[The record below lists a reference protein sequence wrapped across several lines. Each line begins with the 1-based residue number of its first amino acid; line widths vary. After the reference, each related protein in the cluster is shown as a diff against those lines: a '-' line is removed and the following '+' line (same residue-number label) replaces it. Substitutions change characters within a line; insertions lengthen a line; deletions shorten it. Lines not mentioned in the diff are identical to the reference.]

1 MDSFCSTAS
10 SLVSWAVSGATSWAG
25 AASGA
30 TACAGAGA
38 AAVFGSNKNPVGYI
52 KDSGMCHVENY
63 TILTFKAWEL
73 SYDYWVSSILKT
85 GIWNVL

>member
-1 MDSFCSTAS
+1 MGIGPLLSNINLKVLIWFIELILLDNYG
-10 SLVSWAVSGATSWAG
+10 VIYGKRKTS
-25 AASGA
+25 
-30 TACAGAGA
+30 
-38 AAVFGSNKNPVGYI
+38 GSNKNPVGYI